1 MIERTEPIVFE
12 VDLPRR
18 PIQRCFRRTIFETSF
33 RKLYCPAVQTRAGGA
48 NWDEARRRALLEKGV
63 HSLE

>member
-1 MIERTEPIVFE
+1 MTERTKPIVFE

-18 PIQRCFRRTIFETSF
+18 PIQRCLRRTIFEPSL
-33 RKLYCPAVQTRAGGA
+33 RELDRPAVQTRAGGA